1 MTALAVSLA
10 VGFDFNLATDL
21 VESKHGGGPGGSGP
35 AALILLAILIEYL
48 QHCAE
53 KDTAATQIDLDEVAG
68 RLSGQV
74 LGQWREEAVF
84 RRVRQPVL
92 LQVRWSSTGRPVAA
106 SRDMVLDDPTG
117 AEWVQA
123 PLDGEHPTSLA
134 R

>member
-1 MTALAVSLA
+1 
-10 VGFDFNLATDL
+10 
-21 VESKHGGGPGGSGP
+21 
-35 AALILLAILIEYL
+35 
-48 QHCAE
+48 
-53 KDTAATQIDLDEVAG
+53 
-68 RLSGQV
+68 
-74 LGQWREEAVF
+74 VF